1 MKAIYDGIDK
11 KLKLFDEGGA
21 EVFLCEARNDT
32 VSRKA
37 WRYPDA
43 GCPPGT
49 FTLNA
54 PEADNPGHEQTEMG
68 PYFIPLTN
76 IPGHVGIGIHGG
88 GSCVAPNSMAPR
100 QGWCS
105 TENCIRVQNADL
117 LDFVRLISGKTPF
130 PIEVVQST

>member
-11 KLKLFDEGGA
+11 KLKLFDGGGTQL
-21 EVFLCEARNDT
+21 FLCEARNDT
-32 VSRKA
+32 VARNGC
-37 WRYPDA
+37 RYPDA

-76 IPGHVGIGIHGG
+76 IPGHDGIGIHGG
-88 GSCVAPNSMAPR
+88 GSCVAPHSMDPR
-100 QGWCS
+100 QGWCP
-105 TENCIRVQNADL
+105 TKNCIRVQNADL
-117 LDFVRLISGKTPF
+117 LKFVGLIKGTTPF
-130 PIEVVQST
+130 SIEVVQST